1 MGERPQGLAGSHER
15 TLLGVLS
22 DDVLL
27 PLVQVKTALE
37 LIAENPET
45 AKDNGY
51 FEQLFLSTE
60 AGIRLVE
67 AYRMLL
73 GNQPLPLEPTA
84 IGPVLE
90 EIAHQL
96 QTYASSY
103 KTELIVD
110 LPGSLKP
117 VLAHRPSFFAA
128 MQCLGTSLIRSS
140 DAVET
145 GSPRRLL
152 LAAHGSVNS
161 KTVVGVF
168 GGFNEAGR
176 YAWRSARRLQ
186 GRARQPL
193 PNVPA
198 AATGGLLVAD
208 LLCTAMRRP
217 LQMAR
222 HNKLNGL
229 AALMPISR
237 QLHLV

>member
-37 LIAENPET
+37 LIAENPKT

-90 EIAHQL
+90 EIAH
-96 QTYASSY
+96 
-103 KTELIVD
+103 
-110 LPGSLKP
+110 
-117 VLAHRPSFFAA
+117 RPSFFAA

-140 DAVET
+140 DAVEA

-152 LAAHGSVNS
+152 LAAHGSVNA

-217 LQMAR
+217 LQVAR